1 MCSEACGEDGSVLSV
16 SGQASLRS
24 DGVIPSSAGGSKFF
38 PSHNPSVGQ
47 NSGSFV
53 AILICVMK
61 RQTRAAISEAKQ
73 IWEKLDQRSQ
83 SHIQRPE

>member
-1 MCSEACGEDGSVLSV
+1 MLLYILAEFMCSEACGEDGSVLSV

-24 DGVIPSSAGGSKFF
+24 DGVIPSPAGGSKFF

-61 RQTRAAISEAKQ
+61 LQNDCLLPNQ
-73 IWEKLDQRSQ
+73 G
-83 SHIQRPE
+83 SH